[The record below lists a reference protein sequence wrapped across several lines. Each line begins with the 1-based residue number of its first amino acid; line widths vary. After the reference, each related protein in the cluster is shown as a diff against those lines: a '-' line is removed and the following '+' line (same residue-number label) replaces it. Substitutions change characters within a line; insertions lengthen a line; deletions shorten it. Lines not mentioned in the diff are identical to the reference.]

1 MKLRYDDFDR
11 RAKIF
16 NLYVKCNRKSESY
29 QSMRNEGISAIAV
42 SDDFYATKWQQIQM
56 RLEIMKTY
64 LSNDKAPNWFMAR
77 WLDYDEAK
85 KRNES
90 YFS

>member
-1 MKLRYDDFDR
+1 MKLRYDDCDR

-16 NLYVKCNRKSESY
+16 NLYVKLNRSSDGY
-29 QSMRNEGISAIAV
+29 ISMRKNGFCAIAV
-42 SDDFYATKWQQIQM
+42 SDDFYARKWQQIQM

-64 LSNDKAPNWFMAR
+64 LSNEKAPNWFMAR